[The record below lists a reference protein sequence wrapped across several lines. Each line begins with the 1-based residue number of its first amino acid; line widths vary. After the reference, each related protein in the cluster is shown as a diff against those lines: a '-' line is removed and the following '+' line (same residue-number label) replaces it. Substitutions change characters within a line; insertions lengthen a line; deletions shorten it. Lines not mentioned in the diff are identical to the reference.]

1 MAPGVPTNEIYAK
14 RIERAQEEMKRQGI
28 DILLVGPSSDLVYL
42 IGYDAH
48 LSERMNLLIVRQSGK
63 PDLVVPVLESFLALA
78 AEPNVTLRRWEETES
93 PSELAASLIG
103 DTTGLTIGVS
113 DQLWSAFT
121 IKLQKAM
128 PQGNW
133 ESGQPVLAR
142 LRVTKDQLELDNM
155 FEVARLTDEAWHEF
169 IESGQIS
176 GLTERQAMDR
186 LAGMMEKRGL
196 GRSFGICASGPNA
209 ASPHHHTGDRVI
221 QQGDAVIFDW
231 GGTLN
236 GYHSDVTRTVFIGNP
251 TSEFRKVYDIVRQAN
266 QTALDAI
273 RPGVPA
279 ESIDKAARDLITSAG
294 YGDAFLHR
302 VGHGLG
308 MDVHEEPYLVGGNT
322 TPLEVGMV
330 FSDEPGIY
338 LAGKFGVRIED
349 SVVVTETGGK
359 RLNEATRDLT
369 VMD

>member
-1 MAPGVPTNEIYAK
+1 MTTGIPSQAVYAE
-14 RIERAQEEMKRQGI
+14 RIKKAQAEMKRQGV
-28 DILLVGPSSDLVYL
+28 DVLLVGPSSDLVYL

-48 LSERMNLLIVRQSGK
+48 LSERLNLLIIRQEGT
-63 PDLVVPVLESFLALA
+63 PDLVTPVLESFLAESC
-78 AEPNVTLRRWEETES
+78 EPNVKLRRWTETES
-93 PSELAASLIG
+93 PSELVASLIG
-103 DTTGLTIGVS
+103 DGKGVTLGVS
-113 DQLWSAFT
+113 DQLWSTFLL
-121 IKLQKAM
+121 KLQKAI
-128 PQGNW
+128 PNGDW

-142 LRVTKDQLELDNM
+142 LRVTKDQLELDNL

-176 GLTERQAMDR
+176 GLTETQTMDR
-186 LAGMMEKRGL
+186 LSAMMEKRGL
-196 GRSFGICASGPNA
+196 GRSFGICASGPNS
-209 ASPHHHTGDRVI
+209 ASPHHHTGDRVL
-221 QQGDAVIFDW
+221 QQGDAVVFDW

-251 TSEFRKVYDIVRQAN
+251 SDEFRKVYDIVRQAN
-266 QTALDAI
+266 QAALDAV
-273 RPGVPA
+273 RPGVTA
-279 ESIDKAARDLITSAG
+279 ESIDKAARDLITNAG

-338 LAGKFGVRIED
+338 LAGNFGVRIED
-349 SVVVTETGGK
+349 SVTVTETGGK
-359 RLNEATRDLT
+359 RLNEATRELT